1 MPAHTFKY
9 GYEEYWHGPVV
20 PVRDGRDEVPGTA
33 EQTADPPVASGP
45 ASEQVET
52 EADSRARTQT
62 L

>member
-20 PVRDGRDEVPGTA
+20 PVRVGRVVVPVTV
-33 EQTADPPVASGP
+33 EQTAVPPVVSVP
-45 ASEQVET
+45 ASEQVEPR
-52 EADSRARTQT
+52 ADSRTQTQT